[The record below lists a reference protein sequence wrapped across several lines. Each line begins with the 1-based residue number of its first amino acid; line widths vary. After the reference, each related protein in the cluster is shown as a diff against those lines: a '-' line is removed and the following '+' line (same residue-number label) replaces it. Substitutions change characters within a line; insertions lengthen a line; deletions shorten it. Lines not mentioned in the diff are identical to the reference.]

1 MKKLFLLILFLI
13 SGCDYIS
20 QFTFNQNQPIL
31 EDCNQTADILLASEN
46 IEPLNFNNEEIIKSG
61 IARQKQAIGYI
72 FQGESGQKL
81 NYQTDDNICILIY
94 TPDNQILTSKELPK
108 TGQYIIQIYTTQ
120 GSQTFDIKLSL
131 ESKENPISSQPS
143 PRTTTRKTYQFS
155 FSDFPKNTCGDRK
168 PTDPNA
174 YPVKFYPVNIP
185 YSESNL
191 SQAQSLFCRDSF
203 QKRHPTT
210 REKIIQISSFLEQ
223 EKAQDFADFVS
234 QKIAGAS
241 VGEPTTIYQ

>member
-1 MKKLFLLILFLI
+1 MKKLFFLMLFLI

-20 QFTFNQNQPIL
+20 QFTSNLNPTPL

-46 IEPLNFNNEEIIKSG
+46 IEPLNFNNEEITKSG

-108 TGQYIIQIYTTQ
+108 TGQYIIQLHAVK
-120 GSQTFDIKLSL
+120 GSQTFEIKLRL
-131 ESKENPISSQPS
+131 ESKEQPIAVTPS
-143 PRTTTRKTYQFS
+143 PPPRTTKTYQFS
-155 FSDFPKNTCGDRK
+155 FSNFPKNTCGDQK
-168 PTDPNA
+168 PNDPNA
-174 YPVKFYPVNIP
+174 YPIKFYPVNIP

-191 SQAQSLFCRDSF
+191 SQAKSLFCRDSF

-210 REKIIQISSFLEQ
+210 REKIIQMSSFLEQ
-223 EKAQDFADFVS
+223 EKAQAFADFVS
-234 QKIAGAS
+234 QKISGAS
-241 VGEPTTIYQ
+241 VGEPTTIYE